1 MPRTSSRVEQYDEL
15 TRKVSP
21 QTLERIHEEA
31 FAELSPDEREA
42 AFETL
47 SREGQEGER
56 PIDSSAPAL
65 AASATRVE
73 LRHPGELGRMFGT
86 RDGDPGSG
94 GLFNTFVAYAL
105 GSELA
110 FAALTFPGLADG
122 DSDDL
127 GFIDGGLS
135 PGSS

>member
-1 MPRTSSRVEQYDEL
+1 MTTKDAADDSRVEQYEEL
-15 TRKVSP
+15 TRKVSA

-31 FAELSPDEREA
+31 FAELTPNEREA
-42 AFETL
+42 AFDTL
-47 SREGQEGER
+47 SQGQEGER
-56 PIDSSAPAL
+56 PIDASSPAL
-65 AASATRVE
+65 AAAATRVE

-110 FAALTFPGLADG
+110 FAALTFPGVADG
-122 DSDDL
+122 DPDDL
-127 GFIDGGLS
+127 GFIDGGL
-135 PGSS
+135 